1 MYVLKIFNSVVKFLF
16 YYVSIFKLQKKIVT
30 KALPVVNI
38 ILKLKTFTIK
48 TYVTDLTL
56 QIPLKIFLYINNII
70 CNLHIIAKFSWSSK
84 SWYIEKIFGR
94 IIRFGDKTKSFS
106 FYSKKFVEILPP
118 SLIDSLLYIWVFG
131 SSIHFYTF
139 FFVVIS
145 ILKKTSPK
153 IVCPY
158 FFSKAFLFQKTKSP
172 TLITTYYTL
181 SHKLI
186 ILTHIELI
194 L

>member
-1 MYVLKIFNSVVKFLF
+1 MYVLKIFNSIVKFLF

-30 KALPVVNI
+30 KALAVVNI

-48 TYVTDLTL
+48 TYIIDLTL

-70 CNLHIIAKFSWSSK
+70 CNLHIIAIFSLSSK

-118 SLIDSLLYIWVFG
+118 SLIDFLLYICVFG

-139 FFVVIS
+139 FSLLFLFKKRRHQKLFVH
-145 ILKKTSPK
+145 TF
-153 IVCPY
+153 
-158 FFSKAFLFQKTKSP
+158 FFSKAFFFQK
-172 TLITTYYTL
+172 LNL
-181 SHKLI
+181 QHWL
-186 ILTHIELI
+186 LHIAH
-194 L
+194 